1 MQRFCRFSYLG
12 LGEPLCFTAF
22 GVCAVASAFTAM
34 CRSIDMSAP
43 AVELLQQHAA
53 LVAPVMVVCGLTT
66 TTILFCSHFH
76 QIEGDKSAGK
86 MSPLV
91 RLGTEKGCK
100 VCCWLSL
107 HWQCGGSALVAV
119 VSPPPPP
126 PHPCHRCSQLRGPFS
141 PRFMSF
147 IAWACFEVLCP

>member
-1 MQRFCRFSYLG
+1 MHHQCRFSYLG
-12 LGEPLCFTAF
+12 LGEPLCFIAF

-34 CRSIDMSAP
+34 YRSIDMSMP

-53 LVAPVMVVCGLTT
+53 LVVPVMVVCGLTT
-66 TTILFCSHFH
+66 TIILFCSHFH

-100 VCCWLSL
+100 VCYCLI
-107 HWQCGGSALVAV
+107 
-119 VSPPPPP
+119 
-126 PHPCHRCSQLRGPFS
+126 LR
-141 PRFMSF
+141 
-147 IAWACFEVLCP
+147 